1 MNRRQFTRN
10 TLFASA
16 ALSAVPFTGFPKMS
30 MPADRKIKKAMM
42 WGSIG
47 VGQTI
52 LEKFRATKQA
62 GFDGVETYSHLNR
75 DEVLKA
81 KAATG
86 LTIPSVCGSL
96 HGKFPLSDPDPA
108 IRKQGL
114 DALKVTLEDAKLYGA
129 DTILLVPGRVS
140 EQVSYDDCWNR
151 SVAEIKKA
159 VPLAEELKVAI
170 AIENV
175 WNNFLLSPLEAA
187 NYVDLFKSRYVKFYF
202 DCGNYIFLGWPEQ
215 WIRILGK
222 RIAKIHI
229 KEYSRKLADTQGKRA
244 GFNVKLLEGDVNW
257 PAVMKALDD
266 IGYHDWATI
275 EQPGGDTPE
284 GLKDLCDRLIKII
297 GS

>member
-1 MNRRQFTRN
+1 
-10 TLFASA
+10 
-16 ALSAVPFTGFPKMS
+16 
-30 MPADRKIKKAMM
+30 MM

-47 VGQTI
+47 VGKTI
-52 LEKFRATKQA
+52 MEKFQATKQA
-62 GFDGVETYSHLNR
+62 GFDGVEAYSHLNR

-81 KAATG
+81 REATG
-86 LTIPSVCGSL
+86 LLIPSVCGSL
-96 HGKFPLSDPDPA
+96 HGKFPLSHPDPE

-114 DALKVTLEDAKLYGA
+114 DALTVTLEDAKAYGA

-140 EQVSYDDCWNR
+140 EEVSYDDCWNR
-151 SVAEIKKA
+151 SLAEIRKV
-159 VPLAEELKVAI
+159 VPLAEKLKVAI

-175 WNNFLLSPLEAA
+175 WNNFLLSPMEAA
-187 NYVDLFKSRYVKFYF
+187 RYVDEFRSRYVKFYF

-266 IGYHDWATI
+266 IGYNDWATI

-284 GLKDLCDRLIKII
+284 GLKDLNDRLDKILK
-297 GS
+297 S